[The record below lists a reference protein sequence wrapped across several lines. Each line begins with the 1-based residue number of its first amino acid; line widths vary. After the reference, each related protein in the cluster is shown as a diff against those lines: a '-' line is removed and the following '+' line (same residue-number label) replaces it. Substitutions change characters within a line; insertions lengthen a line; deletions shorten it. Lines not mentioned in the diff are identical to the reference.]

1 MSANFQ
7 KKPNYAP
14 LRKNGRVLRRYFWT
28 PESTPRAESFKP
40 PFVKFGEKKSKTPLK
55 NFYIFNGDHFWVKWT
70 KKTRLAKIFKSNKI
84 ARFSVTGDL
93 NVNFDVIN
101 PLRSSGAITKR
112 DIPDSKKKLD
122 SRRFPESNAPLF
134 FELRQILDL
143 L

>member
-1 MSANFQ
+1 M
-7 KKPNYAP
+7 
-14 LRKNGRVLRRYFWT
+14 
-28 PESTPRAESFKP
+28 
-40 PFVKFGEKKSKTPLK
+40 
-55 NFYIFNGDHFWVKWT
+55 
-70 KKTRLAKIFKSNKI
+70 RLAIIFRSNKI